1 VKITGG
7 KAINIFDSYIHPET
21 HTASCCD
28 HNDGIFA
35 KGGTQSLLIQGNVI
49 AYGESN
55 IEVQGGT
62 AVTVVG
68 NLLLNP
74 RGAFPRGNNFQCWN
88 ECVGVTVQNNYALSS
103 LDTTQYKYPESTEDS
118 ISFGITSNFV
128 AQNNYITGG
137 HSVSGCG
144 IMADTYSNGG
154 QIVNNQLV
162 DTGQCGIGI
171 VDGSHVAHQN
181 RVYNTNPVTG
191 GGNTAMYV
199 AHYGQSSVCG
209 PILVTNNVAD
219 EIRTDGVHSGWWNGE
234 NCGVINI
241 DTNEFGKSADAE
253 LTPQAIPASSPMIP
267 PQPKNCVV
275 ISPYSTQTS
284 APSCQ

>member
-1 VKITGG
+1 
-7 KAINIFDSYIHPET
+7 
-21 HTASCCD
+21 
-28 HNDGIFA
+28 
-35 KGGTQSLLIQGNVI
+35 
-49 AYGESN
+49 
-55 IEVQGGT
+55 
-62 AVTVVG
+62 
-68 NLLLNP
+68 LLNP

-103 LDTTQYKYPESTEDS
+103 LDTALYKYPEATEDS

-128 AQNNYITGG
+128 AQNNFITGG

-154 QIVNNQLV
+154 QIVNNQLMN
-162 DTGQCGIGI
+162 TGQCGIGI
-171 VDGSHVAHQN
+171 VDGSHIAHQN
-181 RVYNTNPVTG
+181 HVYNTNPVPG

-241 DTNEFGKSADAE
+241 DTNQFGKTADSE
-253 LTPQAIPASSPMIP
+253 LTPQAITASVPMIP

-284 APSCQ
+284 VASCQ